1 MVVGFGTNNNGVL
14 GMKFLDKFKA
24 LLRAT
29 PTSASHFVLVVFC
42 SELVTETSLQPAV
55 TLRPC
60 VGGEA
65 RLARCTNRSGLA
77 SDSRMSYLV
86 QVLD

>member
-24 LLRAT
+24 FLRTT

-42 SELVTETSLQPAV
+42 SELVTGDLLAARRIV
-55 TLRPC
+55 AFLR
-60 VGGEA
+60 G
-65 RLARCTNRSGLA
+65 
-77 SDSRMSYLV
+77 
-86 QVLD
+86 

>member
-42 SELVTETSLQPAV
+42 SDLVIETSLHPAV
-55 TLRPC
+55 SLRSF

-65 RLARCTNRSGLA
+65 HLARCTNRSGLA
-77 SDSRMSYLV
+77 SNLRISDLV